1 MQQVLNRIKNIA
13 PFLRLLLPLITGII
27 CNYYF
32 RPDITLIGITG
43 ILAIILWVLF
53 ELIPL
58 HLKYKYYW
66 IHGMALNLIF
76 ICLGSGTCFLH
87 TIQNHSSWIGNNL
100 KTKTAFLVTILE
112 EPVEKNKSFK
122 VLSRAEFAN
131 TNNKW
136 EPAEGNILLYFTKN
150 EPKPILNYG
159 SQLIINPV
167 LQDIPAAG
175 NPGSFNYREYLL
187 FQNTGYQA
195 FLNRDQYTILKG
207 QNQSVFYSRIFTIR
221 KTILQIL
228 DKFITGNNEKG
239 IAEALLIGY
248 RENLDRELLQSYS
261 NTGVIHI
268 IAISGL
274 HLAMIYGIIVFI
286 FSASRPGK
294 WTSIAKAVVSICILW
309 IFSLVAGNAPSVQR
323 SAIMFTFLVLG
334 EVLSRKNNIYNNL
347 AASAFL
353 ILIIHPFSLWD
364 AGFQLSYA
372 AVFSIAIFSKP
383 ILKWLHFNNKIVKGI
398 WNLIAVSLA
407 AQILT
412 FPIVVFHFHRFPV
425 FFLFSNLFAIPISG
439 LILYTELFLVALSP
453 FESAGRL
460 IGQITEKLIAA
471 LNHIIY
477 RADNLPFGL
486 IDNIRLSIPESLF
499 LYATITGLGIWWLQ
513 KQRTGVFIALTAFM
527 LFSALAALDL
537 AKHNLQ
543 QKIIVYNIPKFQAID
558 VIEGRKNLFIGDSAV
573 LENAFL
579 NNFHLLPS
587 RILHQI
593 TATNQLL
600 NYSYHPPVITN
611 GERKIFI
618 INNVIPDLQ
627 FQTKIKADVL
637 IISKNPEIEMTE
649 LAKVFDCNQYVFDAT
664 NPLWKIR
671 NWKKAC
677 DSLHLRHY
685 SVPEQGAFEME
696 L

>member
-1 MQQVLNRIKNIA
+1 MQQLQNRIKNIA
-13 PFLRLLLPLITGII
+13 PFLRLIFPLITGII

-43 ILAIILWVLF
+43 ILAIILWLLF

-66 IHGMALNLIF
+66 IQGMAINLIF

-100 KTKTAFLVTILE
+100 KTKTAFRVTILE
-112 EPVEKNKSFK
+112 EPVEKNNSFK
-122 VLSRAEFAN
+122 ALARAEFAN
-131 TNNKW
+131 IHDQW

-167 LQDIPAAG
+167 LQDIPSAG

-187 FQNTGYQA
+187 FQNTGYQS
-195 FLNRDQYTILKG
+195 FLTRDHYTILKG
-207 QNQSVFYSRIFTIR
+207 QNQSVFYSRIFMIR
-221 KTILQIL
+221 KAILQIL
-228 DKFITGNNEKG
+228 EKFISGNNEKG

-248 RENLDRELLQSYS
+248 RENLDRELIQSYS

-274 HLAMIYGIIVFI
+274 HLAMIYGIIIFI
-286 FSASRPGK
+286 FSAFSPGK
-294 WTSIAKAVVSICILW
+294 WISIVKAMVIICILW
-309 IFSLVAGNAPSVQR
+309 TFSLVAGNAPSVQR

-334 EVLSRKNNIYNNL
+334 EILSKKNNIYNNL

-353 ILIIHPFSLWD
+353 ILLFHPFSLWD

-372 AVFSIAIFSKP
+372 AVLSIAFFSKP
-383 ILKWLHFNNKIVKGI
+383 IHNWLHFNNKIVKGI
-398 WNLIAVSLA
+398 WNLLAVSLA

-412 FPIVVFHFHRFPV
+412 FPLVVYHFHRFPV

-439 LILYTELFLVALSP
+439 LILYTELFLVAFSP
-453 FESAGRL
+453 LESIGRFT
-460 IGQITEKLIAA
+460 GQIAEKLITL
-471 LNHIIY
+471 LNHIIN

-486 IDNIRLSIPESLF
+486 INNISLSIPESLF
-499 LYATITGLGIWWLQ
+499 LYAMIAGIGIWWLQ
-513 KQRTGVFIALTAFM
+513 KQRSGVIFALIAFM
-527 LFSALAALDL
+527 LFTVFAAMDRV
-537 AKHNLQ
+537 KHNLQ
-543 QKIIVYNIPKFQAID
+543 QKIIIYNIPKYQAID
-558 VIEGRKNLFIGDSAV
+558 VIEGRKNLFIGDAAV
-573 LENAFL
+573 LENSFL
-579 NNFHLLPS
+579 NNFHLQPS
-587 RILHQI
+587 RILYQI
-593 TATNQLL
+593 TQTNQLL
-600 NYSYHPPVITN
+600 NYSYQPPVLSN
-611 GERKIFI
+611 GKRKII
-618 INNVIPDLQ
+618 IIDNVIPDLQ

-637 IISKNPEIEMTE
+637 IISKNPEIEMSE
-649 LAKVFDCNQYVFDAT
+649 LVRAFDCNQYVFDAT